1 MLGANREDVQ
11 NYDDGNG
18 LPLVLASL
26 TDRGAIF
33 HGSAAV
39 SKMRTK
45 TRTWLVGPVLT
56 QRTIKARPSLLQP

>member
-45 TRTWLVGPVLT
+45 TRT
-56 QRTIKARPSLLQP
+56 